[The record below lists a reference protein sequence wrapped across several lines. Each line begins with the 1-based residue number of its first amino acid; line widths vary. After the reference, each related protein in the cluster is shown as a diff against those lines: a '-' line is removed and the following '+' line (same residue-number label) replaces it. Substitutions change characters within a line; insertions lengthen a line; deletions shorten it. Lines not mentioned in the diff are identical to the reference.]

1 MRFAPFARMAGRVWT
16 AWSRRHCNVT
26 SDAIG
31 TVYVWM
37 GRATVRRATRDA
49 TVMWT
54 RVRRRA
60 ARMACAR
67 SRAVSTRGTSVFVIR
82 AGAGRRATC
91 RLKCFAM
98 TTLTMIMVRVLGF
111 THGAFWCELHVDL
124 TLVLWERKKVFRSK
138 KVSFWRERKF
148 LLSRKKVPLE
158 RKKVPFIEKESS
170 FGEKES
176 SFYRWFSL
184 NVDI

>member
-138 KVSFWRERKF
+138 KV
-148 LLSRKKVPLE
+148 
-158 RKKVPFIEKESS
+158 PFIGKESS